1 MYNEFYGFSE
11 QPFDITPDPKFLFLT
26 ESHREA
32 LASMNYGIKERKGF
46 ISISGEVGTGKTTL
60 IHQLLDSLERGV
72 KVVFISQTK
81 VTFEQL
87 LREIIL
93 ELKLRLVGEQNKL
106 SLTRRFNQYLIKRLA
121 LDNNLAII
129 IDEAQHLSIEA
140 LEELRM
146 LSNLETATA
155 KLLQIILVGQP
166 ELEDKLNS
174 RELRQLKQ
182 RIVIRRR
189 ILPLREEDSRRY
201 IEHRLKIVGSSTSQV
216 FTPDA
221 LSMICHYSK
230 GIPRTINILCDNAFL
245 IGHGHGKKKVN
256 PLTIQEVI
264 RHMEALPRR
273 ELVEENAGYQKKNR
287 SWSSI
292 LRRLLPRISYAAL
305 PLFLLILLILLGIG
319 NVGGIQDNLEPE
331 TSVQEGVTGQKVS
344 SPRLGPIPYCP

>member
-106 SLTRRFNQYLIKRLA
+106 SLTRKFNQYLIKRLA

-256 PLTIQEVI
+256 PLIIQEVI
-264 RHMEALPRR
+264 RHMEALPRK
-273 ELVEENAGYQKKNR
+273 EWVEENTGYPKRNR
-287 SWSSI
+287 SWASI

-319 NVGGIQDNLEPE
+319 NVGGIQENLELE
-331 TSVQEGVTGQKVS
+331 TSVQQAV
-344 SPRLGPIPYCP
+344 PDRP

>member
-106 SLTRRFNQYLIKRLA
+106 SLTRKFNQYLIKRLA

-256 PLTIQEVI
+256 PLIIQEVI
-264 RHMEALPRR
+264 RHMEALPRK
-273 ELVEENAGYQKKNR
+273 EWVEENTGYPKRNR
-287 SWSSI
+287 SWASI

-319 NVGGIQDNLEPE
+319 NVGGIQENVELE
-331 TSVQEGVTGQKVS
+331 TSVQQAV
-344 SPRLGPIPYCP
+344 PDRP

>member
-1 MYNEFYGFSE
+1 
-11 QPFDITPDPKFLFLT
+11 
-26 ESHREA
+26 
-32 LASMNYGIKERKGF
+32 
-46 ISISGEVGTGKTTL
+46 
-60 IHQLLDSLERGV
+60 
-72 KVVFISQTK
+72 
-81 VTFEQL
+81 
-87 LREIIL
+87 
-93 ELKLRLVGEQNKL
+93 
-106 SLTRRFNQYLIKRLA
+106 
-121 LDNNLAII
+121 
-129 IDEAQHLSIEA
+129 LSIEA

-256 PLTIQEVI
+256 PLIIQEVI
-264 RHMEALPRR
+264 RHMEALPRK
-273 ELVEENAGYQKKNR
+273 EWVEENTGYPKRNR
-287 SWSSI
+287 SWASI

-319 NVGGIQDNLEPE
+319 NVGGIQENLELE
-331 TSVQEGVTGQKVS
+331 TSVQQAV
-344 SPRLGPIPYCP
+344 PDRP

>member
-1 MYNEFYGFSE
+1 
-11 QPFDITPDPKFLFLT
+11 
-26 ESHREA
+26 
-32 LASMNYGIKERKGF
+32 MNYGIKERKGF

-106 SLTRRFNQYLIKRLA
+106 SLTRKFNQYLIKRLA

-256 PLTIQEVI
+256 PLIIQEVI
-264 RHMEALPRR
+264 RHMEALPRK
-273 ELVEENAGYQKKNR
+273 EWVEENTGYPKRNR
-287 SWSSI
+287 SWASI

-319 NVGGIQDNLEPE
+319 NVGGIQENVELE
-331 TSVQEGVTGQKVS
+331 TSVQQAV
-344 SPRLGPIPYCP
+344 PDRP

>member
-60 IHQLLDSLERGV
+60 IHQLLDGLERGV

-201 IEHRLKIVGSSTSQV
+201 IEHRLKIVGSSASQV

-256 PLTIQEVI
+256 PLIIQEVI

-273 ELVEENAGYQKKNR
+273 ELVEENTGYQKRNR

-305 PLFLLILLILLGIG
+305 PLFFLVLLILLGIG
-319 NVGGIQDNLEPE
+319 NVGGIQENLELE
-331 TSVQEGVTGQKVS
+331 TSVQQAVPDHKFST
-344 SPRLGPIPYCP
+344 PRLDPIPYCP

>member
-106 SLTRRFNQYLIKRLA
+106 SLTRKFNQYLIRRLA

-166 ELEDKLNS
+166 ELEEKLNS

-256 PLTIQEVI
+256 PLIIQEVI

-273 ELVEENAGYQKKNR
+273 ELVEENTGYQKRNR
-287 SWSSI
+287 SWASI

-319 NVGGIQDNLEPE
+319 NVGGIQENVELE
-331 TSVQEGVTGQKVS
+331 TSVQQAV
-344 SPRLGPIPYCP
+344 PD

>member
-60 IHQLLDSLERGV
+60 IHQLLDGLERGV

-106 SLTRRFNQYLIKRLA
+106 SLTRKFNQYLIKRLA

-256 PLTIQEVI
+256 PLIIQEVI
-264 RHMEALPRR
+264 RHMEALPRK
-273 ELVEENAGYQKKNR
+273 EWVEENTGYPKRNR
-287 SWSSI
+287 SWGSI

-319 NVGGIQDNLEPE
+319 NVGGVQENLELE
-331 TSVQEGVTGQKVS
+331 TSVQEAGPDQKAS
-344 SPRLGPIPYCP
+344 TPRLDPISYCP

>member
-1 MYNEFYGFSE
+1 
-11 QPFDITPDPKFLFLT
+11 
-26 ESHREA
+26 
-32 LASMNYGIKERKGF
+32 YGIKERKGF

-106 SLTRRFNQYLIKRLA
+106 SLTRKFNQYLIKRLA

-256 PLTIQEVI
+256 PLIIQEVI
-264 RHMEALPRR
+264 RHMEALPRK
-273 ELVEENAGYQKKNR
+273 EWVEENTGYPKRNR
-287 SWSSI
+287 SWASI

-319 NVGGIQDNLEPE
+319 NVGGIQENVELE
-331 TSVQEGVTGQKVS
+331 TSVQQAV
-344 SPRLGPIPYCP
+344 PDRP